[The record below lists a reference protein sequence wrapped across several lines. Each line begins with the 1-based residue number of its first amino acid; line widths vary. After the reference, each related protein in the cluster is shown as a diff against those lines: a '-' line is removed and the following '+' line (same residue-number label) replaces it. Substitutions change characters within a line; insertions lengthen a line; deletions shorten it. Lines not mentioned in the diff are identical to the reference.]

1 VVQQQTS
8 TSISLIFVI
17 KESQMKTIKQLA
29 GVGLL
34 SVAMLQSAWAQEPES
49 CKMVRFAEIGWADI
63 AATTGVAMTLS
74 EGLGYQTRK
83 IMASV
88 PIAFTGVKKGQVDV
102 FLGYW
107 APSMDAIIEPFLKDD
122 GIKVL
127 PKANLE
133 GAKYTLAVPT
143 YAAEAGLKSFADI
156 AKFKDQLDGKI
167 FGIEP
172 GNDGNLLIDGMIK
185 GNQFGLGEF
194 KMVESSEAGM
204 LVQIS
209 RAVKRQEPVVFL
221 GWAPH
226 PMNTQYD
233 ITYLEGGDDVFGPD
247 FGAAKVYTVVS
258 PDYQARCTNVSKMLN
273 NLQFTVGIESQLME
287 KVLEKQNPTTVA
299 AEWIKANPEILDQWL
314 AGVTTYDGQDGVAAV
329 KKHLGL

>member
-1 VVQQQTS
+1 
-8 TSISLIFVI
+8 
-17 KESQMKTIKQLA
+17 MKTIKQLA

-63 AATTGVAMTLS
+63 DATTGVAMTLS

-88 PIAFTGVKKGQVDV
+88 PIAFTGVQKGQIDV

-107 APSMDAIIEPFLKDD
+107 APSMDAVIEPFTKD
-122 GIKVL
+122 GGVKVL

-185 GNQFGLGEF
+185 SNQFGLGEF
-194 KMVESSEAGM
+194 KMIESSEAGM
-204 LVQIS
+204 LVQLQ
-209 RAVKRQEPVVFL
+209 RAVKKKEPAVFL

-226 PMNTQYD
+226 PMNTQFD

-247 FGAAKVYTVVS
+247 FGAAKVYTVVP
-258 PDYQARCTNVSKMLN
+258 PDYEARCANVGKLLN
-273 NLQFTVGIESQLME
+273 NLQFTVEIESQLME
-287 KVLEKQNPTTVA
+287 KVLDKQNPTEVA
-299 AEWIKANPEILDQWL
+299 KNWIKANPAILDQWL

>member
-1 VVQQQTS
+1 
-8 TSISLIFVI
+8 
-17 KESQMKTIKQLA
+17 MKTIKQLA

-88 PIAFTGVKKGQVDV
+88 PIAFTGVQKGQVDV

-107 APSMDAIIEPFLKDD
+107 APSMDAVIEPFLKD
-122 GIKVL
+122 GGVKVL
-127 PKANLE
+127 PTANLE

-185 GNQFGLGEF
+185 GNQFGLGDF
-194 KMVESSEAGM
+194 RMVESSEAGM

-209 RAVKRQEPVVFL
+209 RAVKKQEPVVFL

-226 PMNTQYD
+226 PMNSQYD

-258 PDYQARCTNVSKMLN
+258 PDYEARCANVSKMLN
-273 NLQFTVGIESQLME
+273 NLQFTVAIESQLME

-299 AEWIKANPEILDQWL
+299 AEWIKANPAILDQWL

>member
-1 VVQQQTS
+1 
-8 TSISLIFVI
+8 
-17 KESQMKTIKQLA
+17 MNMMKQLA
-29 GVGLL
+29 GAGLL
-34 SVAMLQSAWAQEPES
+34 SIALIQSAWAQEPES

-88 PIAFTGVKKGQVDV
+88 PIAFTGLQTGQVDV

-107 APSMDAIIEPFLKDD
+107 APSMDSVIEPFQKKG

-156 AKFKDQLDGKI
+156 AKFKDQLGGKI

-185 GNQFGLGEF
+185 ENKFDLGDF

-204 LVQIS
+204 LVQIK
-209 RAVKRQEPVVFL
+209 RAVKKQEPAVFL

-226 PMNTQYD
+226 PMNTQFD

-247 FGAAKVYTVVS
+247 FGAAKVYTVV
-258 PDYQARCTNVSKMLN
+258 PADYEARCGNVGKLLN
-273 NLQFTVGIESQLME
+273 NLQFTVEIESQLME
-287 KVLEKQNPTTVA
+287 KVLEKQNPATVA
-299 AEWIKANPEILDQWL
+299 AEWLKANPAILEQWL
-314 AGVTTYDGQDGVAAV
+314 AGVTTYDGQDGLSAV

>member
-1 VVQQQTS
+1 
-8 TSISLIFVI
+8 
-17 KESQMKTIKQLA
+17 MKTIKQLA

>member
-1 VVQQQTS
+1 
-8 TSISLIFVI
+8 
-17 KESQMKTIKQLA
+17 MKTIKQLA

-34 SVAMLQSAWAQEPES
+34 TVAMLQNAWAQEPES

-88 PIAFTGVKKGQVDV
+88 PIAFAGVQKGQIDV

-107 APSMDAIIEPFLKDD
+107 APSMDTVIEPFLKD
-122 GIKVL
+122 GGVNVL

-143 YAAEAGLKSFADI
+143 YAAEAGLKSFTDI
-156 AKFKDQLDGKI
+156 ATFKDQLGGKI

-185 GNQFGLGEF
+185 SDQFGLGDF
-194 KMVESSEAGM
+194 RMVESSEAGM

-209 RAVKRQEPVVFL
+209 RAVKKQEPVVFL

-226 PMNTQYD
+226 PMNSQYD
-233 ITYLEGGDDVFGPD
+233 ITYLEGGDEVFGAD
-247 FGAAKVYTVVS
+247 YGAAKVYTVV
-258 PDYQARCTNVSKMLN
+258 PADYQARCANVGKLLN
-273 NLQFTVGIESQLME
+273 NLQFTVAIESQLME
-287 KVLEKQNPTTVA
+287 KVLEKQNPTEVA
-299 AEWIKANPEILDQWL
+299 KNWLKANPAILDQWL

>member
-1 VVQQQTS
+1 
-8 TSISLIFVI
+8 
-17 KESQMKTIKQLA
+17 MKTIKQLA

-88 PIAFTGVKKGQVDV
+88 PIAFTGVQKGQIDV

-107 APSMDAIIEPFLKDD
+107 APSMDAVIEPFTKD
-122 GIKVL
+122 GGVKVL

-156 AKFKDQLDGKI
+156 AKFKDQLGGKI
-167 FGIEP
+167 FAIEP
-172 GNDGNLLIDGMIK
+172 GNDGNLLIEGMIK
-185 GNQFGLGEF
+185 SNQFGLGEF

-204 LVQIS
+204 LVQLQ
-209 RAVKRQEPVVFL
+209 RAVKKNEPAVFL

-226 PMNTQYD
+226 PMNTQFD

-247 FGAAKVYTVVS
+247 FGAAKVYTVVP
-258 PDYQARCTNVSKMLN
+258 PDYEARCANVGKLLN
-273 NLQFTVGIESQLME
+273 NLQFTVEIESQLME
-287 KVLEKQNPTTVA
+287 KVLDKQNPTEVA
-299 AEWIKANPEILDQWL
+299 KEWIKANPAILDQWL

>member
-1 VVQQQTS
+1 
-8 TSISLIFVI
+8 
-17 KESQMKTIKQLA
+17 MKTIKQLA

-74 EGLGYQTRK
+74 DGLGYQTRK

-88 PIAFTGVKKGQVDV
+88 PIAFTGVQKGQIDV

-107 APSMDAIIEPFLKDD
+107 APSMDAVIEPFTKD
-122 GIKVL
+122 GGVKVL

-185 GNQFGLGEF
+185 SNQFGLGEF
-194 KMVESSEAGM
+194 KMIESSEAGM
-204 LVQIS
+204 LVQLQ
-209 RAVKRQEPVVFL
+209 RAVKKKEPAVFL

-226 PMNTQYD
+226 PMNTQFD

-247 FGAAKVYTVVS
+247 FGAAKVYTVVP
-258 PDYQARCTNVSKMLN
+258 PDYEARCANVGKLLN
-273 NLQFTVGIESQLME
+273 NLQFTVEIESQLME
-287 KVLEKQNPTTVA
+287 KVLDKQNPTEVA
-299 AEWIKANPEILDQWL
+299 KNWIKANPAILDQWL